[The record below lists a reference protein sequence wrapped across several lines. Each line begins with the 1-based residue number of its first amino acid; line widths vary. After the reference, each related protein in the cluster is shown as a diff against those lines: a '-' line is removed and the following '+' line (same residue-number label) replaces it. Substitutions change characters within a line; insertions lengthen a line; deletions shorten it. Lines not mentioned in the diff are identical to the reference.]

1 MADLKTRIEN
11 LATAVATRSKADRMM
26 INGNAAN
33 LNALTTTAKDNLVNA
48 INELQDEINA
58 IVPGASIN
66 DASGA
71 SATQT
76 YSVNKILQ
84 LLIDLKAEILGGAG
98 AAQDTLAE
106 LKAYVDS
113 GATAD
118 VTALANRLRI
128 DVNNQGLTAPQ
139 QQNGQDNLSV
149 YSRAQ
154 IGNPDTDFA
163 AVFAAGLV

>member
-11 LATAVATRSKADRMM
+11 LATAIATRAKADRTL
-26 INGNAAN
+26 INGNAST

-48 INELQDEINA
+48 INELQAEIAA
-58 IVPGASIN
+58 IGSPATIN

-71 SATQT
+71 SLSET
-76 YSVNKILQ
+76 YSVTKILQ
-84 LLIDLKAEILGGAG
+84 LLVDLKADILGGAL

-113 GATAD
+113 GAAAD

-163 AVFAAGLV
+163 AVFATGLL